1 MFQRIL
7 KTTIPFLAL
16 VLTSCGAYFNQPY
29 TPQDARIGE
38 LTSKTQVLRDF
49 PEPYKEVVVGVYNFK
64 DQTGQYKAQ
73 EGGST
78 FSTAVSQGATTMLIQ
93 ALEDS
98 KWFTPIE
105 RENLG
110 NLLNERNIIRSTR
123 EEFGRSTNTPQ
134 PNLPPLLYAGILL
147 EGGVVSYDTNIIT
160 GGAGARYF
168 GAGASTKYRQD
179 RISIYLRAVST
190 SNGKILKTVYVSKTI
205 LSQSIDASLFRYVS
219 FQRLLEA
226 ETGFTKNEPVQL
238 AMKDAIEKAVEALII
253 EGIEE
258 GLWTTKEG
266 GMTNKRLMDAY
277 KAEKEFEESQLLYN
291 RRQTIEESKNAIT
304 VNGTMSVLNGD
315 LGNKTLSAGYNF
327 GYLQTISPKMG
338 LAINMDYLN
347 FKGGNSFEREHMSA
361 QVNLEM
367 NLLPYDN
374 LAPYIYGGAG
384 VIFDI
389 RSIDDAKPT
398 KITAPKLQAGAGL
411 NYRVS
416 NRIDIRAFAES
427 NFSFS
432 DELDGVISGKRDDFY
447 YNFGLG
453 LKYKLGK
460 RRYPVSIDS
469 DEESRLDKFENQREQ
484 GKQEPSIKDN
494 SQQIIKQ

>member
-7 KTTIPFLAL
+7 SISILFLAL
-16 VLTSCGAYFNQPY
+16 VLTGCGAYLNQPY
-29 TPQDARIGE
+29 APQDARIGE
-38 LTSKTQVLRDF
+38 LTSKTQVLRDL
-49 PEPYKEVVVGVYNFK
+49 PEPYQELVVGVYNFK

-123 EEFGRSTNTPQ
+123 EEFGRSTNSPQ

-147 EGGVVSYDTNIIT
+147 EGGIVSYDTNIIT

-205 LSQSIDASLFRYVS
+205 LSQSVDASLFRYVS

-238 AMKDAIEKAVEALII
+238 AMKDAIEKALEALII
-253 EGIEE
+253 EGIEA
-258 GLWTTKEG
+258 GLWTSKEG
-266 GMTNKRLMDAY
+266 GLTNKKLMDAY
-277 KAEKEFEESQLLYN
+277 KAQKEFEESHLLYD
-291 RRQTIEESKNAIT
+291 RVQAVDDTKNAVT
-304 VNGTMSVLNGD
+304 VNGAASVLNGD
-315 LGNKTLSAGYNF
+315 LGNKTLSAGFNV
-327 GYLQTISPKMG
+327 GYLRTLSPKYS
-338 LAINMDYLN
+338 LALSADYLN
-347 FKGGNSFEREHMSA
+347 FKGGSSFEREHMSA

-374 LAPYIYGGAG
+374 LSPFIYGGG
-384 VIFDI
+384 GMIFDI
-389 RSIDDAKPT
+389 RHIDATKPT
-398 KITAPKLQAGAGL
+398 KISAPKLQAGIGL
-411 NYRVS
+411 NYKASR
-416 NRIDIRAFAES
+416 NIDVRLFAES
-427 NFSFS
+427 NFAFS
-432 DELDGVISGKRDDFY
+432 DELDGVISGKRDDYY

-453 LKYKLGK
+453 LKYKFGGRNKLK
-460 RRYPVSIDS
+460 KDEVQEIESIDDRAPS
-469 DEESRLDKFENQREQ
+469 DF
-484 GKQEPSIKDN
+484 
-494 SQQIIKQ
+494 IIPNKR

>member
-1 MFQRIL
+1 MLQRFLRTSIALLTLIL
-7 KTTIPFLAL
+7 TG
-16 VLTSCGAYFNQPY
+16 CGAYFNQPY

-38 LTSKTQVLRDF
+38 LTSRTQVLRDF

-123 EEFGRSTNTPQ
+123 EEFGRSTNSPQ
-134 PNLPPLLYAGILL
+134 PSLPPLLYAGILL

-258 GLWTTKEG
+258 GLWTSKDG
-266 GMTNKRLMDAY
+266 GLTNKRLMDAY
-277 KAEKEFEESQLLYN
+277 KAEKEFEESQLLYD
-291 RRQTIEESKNAIT
+291 RVQATDGSKDAIT
-304 VNGTMSVLNGD
+304 ANGTFSVLNGD
-315 LGNKTLSAGYNF
+315 LGNKTLAAGYNF
-327 GYLQTISPKMG
+327 GYLRTLNPKWA
-338 LAINMDYLN
+338 LAMNMDYLN
-347 FKGGNSFEREHMSA
+347 FNA
-361 QVNLEM
+361 QVNLEL

-374 LAPYIYGGAG
+374 LSPYIYGGGG

-389 RSIDDAKPT
+389 RNIDQTKPT
-398 KITAPKLQAGAGL
+398 KITAPKVQVGAGL
-411 NYRVS
+411 NYELSKQFDVRL
-416 NRIDIRAFAES
+416 FAES
-427 NFSFS
+427 NFTFS
-432 DELDGVISGKRDDFY
+432 DELDGAVSGKRDDFY

-453 LKYKLGK
+453 LKYKLGGK
-460 RRYPVSIDS
+460 KVEKKTEAEEPESIELI
-469 DEESRLDKFENQREQ
+469 EEQ
-484 GKQEPSIKDN
+484 
-494 SQQIIKQ
+494 

>member
-1 MFQRIL
+1 MLQRIL
-7 KTTIPFLAL
+7 RTAIPFLAL
-16 VLTSCGAYFNQPY
+16 VLTGCGAYFNQPY

-38 LTSKTQVLRDF
+38 VASKTQVLRDM

-98 KWFTPIE
+98 RWFTPIE

-123 EEFGRSTNTPQ
+123 EEFGRSTNSPQ

-238 AMKDAIEKAVEALII
+238 AMKDAIEKAVEALIV
-253 EGIEE
+253 EGIEA
-258 GLWTTKEG
+258 GLWTSKDG
-266 GMTNKRLMDAY
+266 GLTNKRLMDAY
-277 KAEKEFEESQLLYN
+277 KAQKEFEESQLLYD
-291 RRQTIEESKNAIT
+291 RVQATDESKDAIT
-304 VNGTMSVLNGD
+304 ANGTLSVLNGD
-315 LGNKTLSAGYNF
+315 LGNKTLAAGYNF
-327 GYLQTISPKMG
+327 GYLRTLSPKFG
-338 LAINMDYLN
+338 LALNMDYLN
-347 FKGGNSFEREHMSA
+347 FKGGKSFSREHMSA

-367 NLLPYDN
+367 SLLPYDN
-374 LAPYIYGGAG
+374 LSPYIYGGG
-384 VIFDI
+384 GLIFDI
-389 RSIDDAKPT
+389 RHIDESKPT

-411 NYRVS
+411 NYKAS
-416 NRIDIRAFAES
+416 KQIDIRLFAES

-453 LKYKLGK
+453 LKYKLGGRNYLK
-460 RRYPVSIDS
+460 KTEPEDLDS
-469 DEESRLDKFENQREQ
+469 LEKFENPEEIDKPDK
-484 GKQEPSIKDN
+484 G
-494 SQQIIKQ
+494 

>member
-7 KTTIPFLAL
+7 SISILFLAL
-16 VLTSCGAYFNQPY
+16 VLTGCGAYLNQPY
-29 TPQDARIGE
+29 APQDARIGE
-38 LTSKTQVLRDF
+38 LTSKTQVLRDL
-49 PEPYKEVVVGVYNFK
+49 PEPYQELVVGVYNFK

-123 EEFGRSTNTPQ
+123 EEFGRSTNSPQ

-147 EGGVVSYDTNIIT
+147 EGGIVSYDTNIIT

-205 LSQSIDASLFRYVS
+205 LSQSVDASLFRYVS

-238 AMKDAIEKAVEALII
+238 AMKDAIEKALEALII
-253 EGIEE
+253 EGIEA
-258 GLWTTKEG
+258 GLWTSKEG
-266 GMTNKRLMDAY
+266 GLTNKKLMDAY
-277 KAEKEFEESQLLYN
+277 KAQKEFEESQLLYD
-291 RRQTIEESKNAIT
+291 RVQETEDAKNAIT
-304 VNGTMSVLNGD
+304 VNGTASILNGD
-315 LGNKTLSAGYNF
+315 LGSKTFAAGYNF
-327 GYLQTISPKMG
+327 GYLRTLSPKFG
-338 LAINMDYLN
+338 LALNVDYLN
-347 FKGGNSFEREHMSA
+347 FKGGNSFSREHMAA
-361 QVNLEM
+361 QLNLEL
-367 NLLPYDN
+367 NLLPFDN
-374 LAPYIYGGAG
+374 LSPYIYGGGG

-389 RSIDDAKPT
+389 RHIDEAKPT
-398 KITAPKLQAGAGL
+398 QITAPKVQAGVGL
-411 NYRVS
+411 NYKLS
-416 NRIDIRAFAES
+416 KNIDVRAFAES
-427 NFSFS
+427 NFTFS
-432 DELDGVISGKRDDFY
+432 DELDGVISGKRDDYY
-447 YNFGLG
+447 YNLGLG
-453 LKYKLGK
+453 LKYKFGGRNKLKNEEQPVIENIDQRAPSEFMIPNK
-460 RRYPVSIDS
+460 R
-469 DEESRLDKFENQREQ
+469 
-484 GKQEPSIKDN
+484 
-494 SQQIIKQ
+494 

>member
-1 MFQRIL
+1 MLQRIL
-7 KTTIPFLAL
+7 RTAILFLAL
-16 VLTSCGAYFNQPY
+16 VLTGCGAYLNQPY

-38 LTSKTQVLRDF
+38 LASKTQILRDL
-49 PEPYKEVVVGVYNFK
+49 PEPYQELVVGVYNFK

-78 FSTAVSQGATTMLIQ
+78 FSTAVSQGATTMLLQ
-93 ALEDS
+93 ALEES
-98 KWFTPIE
+98 QWFTPIE

-123 EEFGRSTNTPQ
+123 EEFGRSTNSPQ

-258 GLWTTKEG
+258 GLWTSKEG
-266 GMTNKRLMDAY
+266 GLTNKRLMEAY
-277 KAEKEFEESQLLYN
+277 KAQKEFEESQLLYD
-291 RRQTIEESKNAIT
+291 RDQTVEKSKNAIT
-304 VNGTMSVLNGD
+304 ASGTVSRLNGD
-315 LGNKTLSAGYNF
+315 LGNKTLAAGYNF
-327 GYLQTISPKMG
+327 GYLRTLTPKLG
-338 LAINMDYLN
+338 LGLNMDYLN
-347 FKGGNSFEREHMSA
+347 FKGGKSFSREHMSA
-361 QVNLEM
+361 QVNLEV
-367 NLLPYDN
+367 NILPYDN
-374 LAPYIYGGAG
+374 LAPYIYGGGG

-389 RSIDDAKPT
+389 RNSNDSKPT
-398 KITAPKLQAGAGL
+398 KITAPKVQLGAGL
-411 NYRVS
+411 NYRAS
-416 NRIDIRAFAES
+416 DKIDIRLFAES
-427 NFSFS
+427 NFTFS
-432 DELDGVISGKRDDFY
+432 DELDGIISGKRDDFY

-453 LKYKLGK
+453 LKYKFGGRSFQK
-460 RRYPVSIDS
+460 VSS
-469 DEESRLDKFENQREQ
+469 SKEQNKLEEFKTPEEPNNQ
-484 GKQEPSIKDN
+484 N
-494 SQQIIKQ
+494 